1 MAEVRFSDLLP
12 LDSTTITDS
21 DLFAV
26 SDNSETASKKIEFG
40 ELKEAIV
47 STDFFTSNAGLI
59 VDALN
64 AHDDNPSLVGTINDL
79 NATRLYHDTGLV
91 STSGYKTG
99 DYFLN
104 YDNFTNTPDIPVNLT
119 QLSNDNNYIQ
129 FDEPNSRLIRQ
140 FSIEDSNGNV
150 TTQTA
155 TEISTRYVTEN
166 TNLYYTDERVD
177 DFFVENF
184 GRFYNQ
190 FTAAF
195 DNGLIRDSLLDTAA
209 EFQSVTAS
217 QSSIVEIPSADVFE
231 NYQKG
236 QTLRIFGASLD
247 DSIEDMDAYEQSGFS
262 LSANRA
268 GFVEA
273 VGAKPGTV
281 AVDFSY
287 RAALF
292 DLQDGKISKVAS
304 TTASVEIAVPTE
316 SSASDVYEQFNSDYF
331 IRVQFSNIPAGK
343 GIALYRQ
350 QGGDT
355 TYKLTA
361 VLGPKETVNNQWI
374 DYFTFDYTTWSG
386 KDGEFSYVKQGEIEA
401 TVAIDNT
408 YATVIHFPVAAP
420 TQPQRGWADVQI
432 ETSTQNTVADTTTL
446 TLSSALYVN
455 TNRDCTL
462 CHNDTSIIQSA
473 INANAAI
480 GRKNILLNAK
490 TYISDGLEVPS
501 KFGLEGTTAV
511 TKIIRLPWSG
521 GQTGVLN
528 NKMIKSLS
536 DQGAETIT
544 LVGFDLDGNVK
555 NSFLYNDV
563 ADGDKNYAIDLG
575 INPIDVTIDRVR
587 VFDVAGGGVY
597 SPGITNLK
605 ITTCDF
611 LNSGLSDRYE
621 YNPIVADAA
630 FTTLI
635 TSCRFENYTGNVNV
649 SLTDKGVVANNII
662 NNCGSGLFIYGSRF
676 FVSSPNVL
684 IGPANEFLPTPDSLN
699 SEYDVINVDLTEAY
713 LSSDL
718 FSSDQF
724 VYQENGSAFNL
735 LQTASTNY
743 NSLNPTASTVVGTLS
758 FESFALKKSGTTGV
772 EEIYSPQNVTSIP
785 LISNT
790 TYETRA
796 EGIFG
801 FQIPQADVASV
812 KKAPFIV
819 DANPNEDLNF
829 SGSTIT
835 STTTDLSGFLDGDSI
850 EIVDSD
856 QNNGLY
862 TINGD
867 STSTTL
873 TVDQTFN
880 GVTNSGGKIFQTSV
894 GNRSFTAM
902 YARDNDHIGWAWSAS
917 YEQQVKAADITGVTG
932 WLPQGTN
939 AGEFDY
945 AGTGVPETDA
955 IYQILVTDV
964 LSGYLAPSIVLDQ
977 GTPVA
982 FNGFHAGWSNQPAGN
997 SANQVNTGEVYSIVQ
1012 NGSSFVVQIRFN
1024 GSVSGQTV
1032 AEAIT
1037 ASNLTNGQNIGQI
1050 NITDKFVLAQGRIL

>member
-1 MAEVRFSDLLP
+1 MAEVRFIDLPP
-12 LDSTTITDS
+12 LDSTTINDS

-26 SDNSETASKKIEFG
+26 SDNSETASKTIQFG

-59 VDALN
+59 IDALN
-64 AHDDNPSLVGTINDL
+64 AHDDNPGLAGTINDL
-79 NATRLYHDTGLV
+79 NATRLYHNTGLV

-104 YDNFTNTPDIPVNLT
+104 YDNFTNTPDIPVNLD
-119 QLSNDNNYIQ
+119 QLSNNDNYIQ
-129 FDEPNSRLIRQ
+129 LDAANQRIYRQ
-140 FSIEDSNGNV
+140 FKETDSSGNETIQTLLDV
-150 TTQTA
+150 TTK
-155 TEISTRYVTEN
+155 YVNEEQ
-166 TNLYYTDERVD
+166 NLYYTNDRVEQ
-177 DFFVENF
+177 FFVDNF

-217 QSSIVEIPSADVFE
+217 QSSTVEIPSADVFE

-236 QTLRIFGASLD
+236 QTLRIFGSSLD
-247 DSIEDMDAYEQSGFS
+247 DTIEDMDAYEQSGFGFV
-262 LSANRA
+262 ANRA
-268 GFVEA
+268 GFVDD
-273 VGAKPGTV
+273 VGKKSGTV

-304 TTASVEIAVPTE
+304 TTATIEIAVPPE

-331 IRVQFSNIPAGK
+331 IRINFTNIPAGK
-343 GIALYRQ
+343 GIVVYRQ
-350 QGGDT
+350 QGTDT

-361 VLGPKETVNNQWI
+361 VLGPKETVNNQWV

-408 YATVIHFPVAAP
+408 YASVIHFPLVAP
-420 TQPQRGWADVQI
+420 TQPQRGWADVEI
-432 ETSTQNTVADTTTL
+432 LTSEQNTVADTTIL

-455 TNRDCTL
+455 TNRACTL

-490 TYISDGLEVPS
+490 TYISGGLEVPS

-536 DQGAETIT
+536 DQGADTIT
-544 LVGFDLDGNVK
+544 LVGIDLDGNVK

-563 ADGDKNYAIDLG
+563 ADDDKNYAIDFG
-575 INPIDVTIDRVR
+575 INPTDITIDRVR
-587 VFDVAGGGVY
+587 VFNVAGGGVY

-611 LNSGLSDRYE
+611 LNSGLSDRYV
-621 YNPIVADAA
+621 YSPIVADAA

-635 TSCRFENYTGNVNV
+635 TSCRFENYTDNVNV

-713 LSSDL
+713 LSSDQ
-718 FSSDQF
+718 FTSDQF

-735 LQTASTNY
+735 LQTASPNY
-743 NSLNPTASTVVGTLS
+743 DSVNPTASTVIGTLS

-772 EEIYSPQNVTSIP
+772 EEIYSPQNVTAIP

-790 TYETRA
+790 TRETRE

-801 FQIPQADVASV
+801 FQIPQVDVASV

-819 DANPNEDLNF
+819 DANANEDLDF

-880 GVTNSGGKIFQTSV
+880 GATGSGGKIFQTSV
-894 GNRSFTAM
+894 GNRSFTSM

-917 YEQQVKAADITGVTG
+917 YQQQVKAATITGVSG
-932 WLPQGTN
+932 WLPQGNTP
-939 AGEFDY
+939 GVDFDY
-945 AGTGVPETDA
+945 ATNGVPETDA
-955 IYQILVTDV
+955 IYQVTVTDI
-964 LSGYLAPSIVLDQ
+964 LSGYLAPSTVLGQ
-977 GTPVA
+977 GTPVS
-982 FNGFHAGWSNQPAGN
+982 FDGYHAGWSN
-997 SANQVNTGEVYSIVQ
+997 ANGVVTGEVYSIVQ
-1012 NGSSFVVQIRFN
+1012 NGFSFIVQIRFN

-1032 AEAIT
+1032 ADAIN
-1037 ASNLTNGQNIGQI
+1037 ANNLTDGQNTGQI